1 MLLNETYTESPN
13 VLVLMSKKK
22 ILIVGPAW
30 PLRGG
35 LATYNERLCREYIAQ
50 GHSCHILSFSLQYP
64 SILFPGKTQFSS
76 DPQPNDI
83 EILPLINSINPLNW
97 LSVGNT
103 MADKR
108 FDVVIFRYWMS
119 FMAPAFGT
127 IARILKRKSN
137 TKILAIT
144 DNIIPHEKKFFDS
157 VFTNYFLN
165 SCDGFL
171 SMSRAV
177 YQQVKELQPNKP
189 RAYVPHPM
197 YDMFGEKLEK
207 YLAKQALG
215 LDSATHYLLF
225 FGFIRK
231 YKGLQLLLESF
242 ADDRLKALP
251 IKLIIAGEFYE
262 DREPYDELIS
272 QLGLES
278 RLVLATDFIPNNEVS
293 KYFSAAD
300 MVVQTYLNAT
310 QSGVTQIAYY
320 YDKPMLVTD
329 VGGLA
334 ELVPHNK
341 VGYISSIDKK
351 QIADFILDFY
361 TQGKEQ
367 EFSNNIKIEKQKFTW
382 SYLTQELMG
391 LLPEA

>member
-1 MLLNETYTESPN
+1 MI
-13 VLVLMSKKK
+13 KKK

-35 LATYNERLCREYIAQ
+35 LATYNERLCREFNAQ
-50 GHSCHILSFSLQYP
+50 GHVCQILSFRLQYP
-64 SILFPGKTQFSS
+64 SFLFPGKTQFST
-76 DPQPNDI
+76 DPKPNDI
-83 EILPLINSINPLNW
+83 EILPQLNSINPLNW
-97 LSVGNT
+97 LSVGNS
-103 MADKR
+103 MANR
-108 FDVVIFRYWMS
+108 GYDVVIFRYWMS

-127 IARILKRKSN
+127 IARKIKNKSSA
-137 TKILAIT
+137 KILAIT

-177 YQQVKELQPNKP
+177 YEQVSQLQPNKP

-197 YDMFGEKLEK
+197 YDMFGEKLLK
-207 YLAKQALG
+207 TKAKEELE
-215 LDSATHYLLF
+215 LDINTNYLLF

-242 ADDRLKALP
+242 ADERLKELP
-251 IKLIIAGEFYE
+251 LKLIIAGEFYE
-262 DREPYDELIS
+262 DRKPYDEMIS
-272 QLGLES
+272 RLGLES
-278 RLVLATDFIPNNEVS
+278 RLVLVTDFIPNNEVNM
-293 KYFSAAD
+293 YFSAAD

-320 YDKPMLVTD
+320 YDKPMLVTN

-341 VGYISSIDKK
+341 VGYITDIDKK
-351 QIADFILDFY
+351 QIANYILDFY
-361 TQGKEQ
+361 THGREQ
-367 EFSNNIKIEKQKFTW
+367 EFSDNIKIEKQKFTW
-382 SYLTQELMG
+382 SYLTNEL
-391 LLPEA
+391 LKLTPTE